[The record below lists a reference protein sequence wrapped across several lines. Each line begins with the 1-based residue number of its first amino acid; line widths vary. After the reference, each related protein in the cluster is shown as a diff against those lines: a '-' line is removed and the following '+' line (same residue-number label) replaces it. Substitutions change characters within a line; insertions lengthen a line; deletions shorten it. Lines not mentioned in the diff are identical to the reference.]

1 MKTPISI
8 NLNNKVV
15 VITGAGGVICGC
27 LAKAL
32 ASNGAKV
39 ALLDLNLEAAEAV
52 ANEIVAEGG
61 VAKAYKTNVLDEE
74 VLKPSV
80 KKLKRIWA
88 SPTSSSTAQA
98 EITLVPPR
106 TMNTAPLKSKWTRTF
121 LTLTQAG

>member
-61 VAKAYKTNVLDEE
+61 VAKAYKTNVLDKENLEAVREE
-74 VLKPSV
+74 IEKDLGVTDIL
-80 KKLKRIWA
+80 I
-88 SPTSSSTAQA
+88 
-98 EITLVPPR
+98 
-106 TMNTAPLKSKWTRTF
+106 NG
-121 LTLTQAG
+121 AGGNNGQGILHL

>member
-52 ANEIVAEGG
+52 ANEIIAEGG
-61 VAKAYKTNVLDEE
+61 VAKAYKTNVLDKESLEAVREE
-74 VLKPSV
+74 IEKGKGTQFDPKLAEAFIELLKEGKIDV
-80 KKLKRIWA
+80 
-88 SPTSSSTAQA
+88 
-98 EITLVPPR
+98 
-106 TMNTAPLKSKWTRTF
+106 
-121 LTLTQAG
+121 

>member
-8 NLNNKVV
+8 NLKEKVV

-61 VAKAYKTNVLDEE
+61 VAKAYKTNVLDKENLEVVREE
-74 VLKPSV
+74 IEKGKGKQFDPVLADIMLQLIKEDV
-80 KKLKRIWA
+80 NYDMRQKD
-88 SPTSSSTAQA
+88 
-98 EITLVPPR
+98 
-106 TMNTAPLKSKWTRTF
+106 
-121 LTLTQAG
+121 

>member
-61 VAKAYKTNVLDEE
+61 VAKAYKTNVLDKESLEAVREE
-74 VLKPSV
+74 IEKDYRRYPRQFNASV
-80 KKLKRIWA
+80 RARLLR
-88 SPTSSSTAQA
+88 
-98 EITLVPPR
+98 
-106 TMNTAPLKSKWTRTF
+106 TAPPPE
-121 LTLTQAG
+121 AG